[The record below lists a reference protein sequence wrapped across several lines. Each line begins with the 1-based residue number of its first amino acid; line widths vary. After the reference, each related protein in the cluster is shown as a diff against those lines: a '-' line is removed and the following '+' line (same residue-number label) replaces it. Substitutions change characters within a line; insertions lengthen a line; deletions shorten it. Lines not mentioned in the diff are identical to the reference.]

1 MCIKAVKKYLSNL
14 AYVSNYLKTQ
24 KMCDDAV
31 RRDPYSLKH
40 VPDLFVTREWIDMWH
55 NDCYNDDG
63 NHGWCGWYDKLF
75 EWHEG
80 YQNLKVQKAQIK
92 EKLLPIAWH
101 PSRYWDWCMSEDE
114 KRETEKLWA

>member
-1 MCIKAVKKYLSNL
+1 MCIKAVEKYLSNL
-14 AYVSNYLKTQ
+14 AYVSDYLKTQ
-24 KMCDDAV
+24 KTCDDSV

-55 NDCYNDDG
+55 DDYYDDDG
-63 NHGWCGWYDKLF
+63 NRCWCDCYDKVF
-75 EWHEG
+75 EWHES
-80 YQNLKVQKAQIK
+80 YQKRKAQKAQIK

-101 PSRYWDWCMSEDE
+101 PLRYWDWCMSEDK